1 MSSSTSSRAADVV
14 RLRPVF
20 GINGGELLVLLL
32 LVVIVV
38 GPQRLPEFAEQLAGW
53 VRSLRAFARDTRDRV
68 SDELEESGAEV
79 DWESLDPRR
88 YDPRRIV
95 REALLD
101 DEPRPGG
108 RSRPV
113 GPPRAGRTAAVGVAA
128 AGTAGAAAAGTRTPR
143 TDTGPTARPLPPF
156 DPDLT

>member
-1 MSSSTSSRAADVV
+1 M
-14 RLRPVF
+14 F
-20 GINGGELLVLLL
+20 GINGAEVLVLLL
-32 LVVIVV
+32 IVVVVV

-53 VRSLRAFARDTRDRV
+53 VRTLRTFIRETRDRV
-68 SDELEESGAEV
+68 TDELSASGAEV

-101 DEPRPGG
+101 DATPARGVG
-108 RSRPV
+108 R
-113 GPPRAGRTAAVGVAA
+113 AHAAPVAA
-128 AGTAGAAAAGTRTPR
+128 AAAAHAAWTSD
-143 TDTGPTARPLPPF
+143 TDGERPVPPF